1 MLSTFKNV
9 PHGQVIL
16 MNLDNQ
22 RPEPKSLIQHQD
34 VDQKQMVQDFTKFGN
49 ALEKEWFKQYDE
61 YAPGTKALDEGAG
74 LLKKVIDMQT
84 RAFENVS

>member
-1 MLSTFKNV
+1 M
-9 PHGQVIL
+9 I
-16 MNLDNQ
+16 
-22 RPEPKSLIQHQD
+22 
-34 VDQKQMVQDFTKFGN
+34 QDFTKFGN

-61 YAPGTKALDEGAG
+61 YSPGTKALDEGAG